1 MKDIIGTERYILAK
15 DKKHRE
21 LAIHL
26 AQRYGWTYGYS
37 KTMAQDLINQVQ
49 VYIDNRKNNKMNIE
63 PSLYGN
69 YNHQE
74 YVNKN
79 KKETKCF

>member
-15 DKKHRE
+15 DNKHRE

-37 KTMAQDLINQVQ
+37 KTMARDLINQVHWF
-49 VYIDNRKNNKMNIE
+49 IETTTNNKINIE
-63 PSLYGN
+63 PTLYGN

-79 KKETKCF
+79 KKETK

>member
-15 DKKHRE
+15 DNKHRE

-26 AQRYGWTYGYS
+26 AQRYGWAYGYS
-37 KTMAQDLINQVQ
+37 KLMARDLINQVQ
-49 VYIDNRKNNKMNIE
+49 DFIETIKNNKINIE
-63 PSLYGN
+63 PTLYGN

-79 KKETKCF
+79 KKETK

>member
-1 MKDIIGTERYILAK
+1 MTNIIDTERYILAK

-21 LAIHL
+21 LSIHL

-37 KTMAQDLINQVQ
+37 KTIARDLIEQVQ
-49 VYIDNRKNNKMNIE
+49 DFIEARNTNKINIE

-79 KKETKCF
+79 KKETK